1 MTILLHRS
9 CYRIINQSSI
19 PTLLKYVQKGQGS
32 TNANTQ
38 AFAENALTLL
48 TAISKHSPA
57 LYQSHMS
64 ELTKALADEK
74 KSTLVEVGI
83 QALANVIR
91 WDPKLAMIDRF
102 VPPQKK
108 SILFDCVVNLGFRK
122 TTDRIVKLTLG
133 SDWRQAKFA
142 ARYLAFSKNKA
153 ELCAE
158 IIDVSPSLFAPSHF
172 TGTINPIGNIR

>member
-1 MTILLHRS
+1 MNIFLHRA

-32 TNANTQ
+32 TNANTR

-48 TAISKHSPA
+48 TAVSKHSPA

-91 WDPKLAMIDRF
+91 WDPKLAMIDKF
-102 VPPQKK
+102 VTF
-108 SILFDCVVNLGFRK
+108 SIFFDHVVDLGFRK
-122 TTDRIVKLTLG
+122 TTDRIVKLALG
-133 SDWRQAKFA
+133 SDWRHAKFA
-142 ARYLAFSKNKA
+142 ARYLAFSKNRV

-158 IIDVSPSLFAPSHF
+158 IVEVSLLLCLC
-172 TGTINPIGNIR
+172 I

>member
-1 MTILLHRS
+1 MNILLYRA

-48 TAISKHSPA
+48 TAVSKHSPA
-57 LYQSHMS
+57 LYQSHMG

-74 KSTLVEVGI
+74 KSTMVEVGL

-91 WDPKLAMIDRF
+91 WDPKLAMID
-102 VPPQKK
+102 K
-108 SILFDCVVNLGFRK
+108 SVTSYFRCHL
-122 TTDRIVKLTLG
+122 IV
-133 SDWRQAKFA
+133 
-142 ARYLAFSKNKA
+142 
-153 ELCAE
+153 
-158 IIDVSPSLFAPSHF
+158 
-172 TGTINPIGNIR
+172 

>member
-1 MTILLHRS
+1 MTILLHRA

-38 AFAENALTLL
+38 AFSENSLTLL
-48 TAISKHSPA
+48 TAVSKHSPA

-74 KSTLVEVGI
+74 TSTLVEVSI

-91 WDPKLAMIDRF
+91 WDPKLAMIDKF
-102 VPPQKK
+102 VPFPQI
-108 SILFDCVVNLGFRK
+108 SILFDRVVNLSF
-122 TTDRIVKLTLG
+122 
-133 SDWRQAKFA
+133 
-142 ARYLAFSKNKA
+142 
-153 ELCAE
+153 
-158 IIDVSPSLFAPSHF
+158 
-172 TGTINPIGNIR
+172 